1 MSEQHHATTLTQLF
15 IDNQNLISLLEAFVD
30 SSGPAT
36 LSKDGRRVT
45 VEMDLD
51 VYMMMNNVGL
61 KRRLCGDVRLPE
73 ASA

>member
-1 MSEQHHATTLTQLF
+1 MSEQNHVTTVAQLF
-15 IDNQNLISLLEAFVD
+15 IDNQNLVSLLEAFVN

-61 KRRLCGDVRLPE
+61 RRRLCGDVRLPE
-73 ASA
+73 ALA